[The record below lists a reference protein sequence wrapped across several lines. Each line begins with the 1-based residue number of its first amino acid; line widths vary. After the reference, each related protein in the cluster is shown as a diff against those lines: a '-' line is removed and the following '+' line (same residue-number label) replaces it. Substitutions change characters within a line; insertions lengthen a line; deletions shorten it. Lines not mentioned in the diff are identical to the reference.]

1 MSEINRIPLFA
12 IDIAMIERIV
22 YLANSGTIDS
32 KKELRILV
40 SSMLM
45 LSGIYTTHMST
56 HFDIIDDTE
65 KIIAYYVGKL

>member
-1 MSEINRIPLFA
+1 MSEINHIPLFA
-12 IDIAMIERIV
+12 IDSAMIEKIV
-22 YLANSGTIDS
+22 NLVNSGAIDS
-32 KKELRILV
+32 KKELRVLV

-65 KIIAYYVGKL
+65 KIIAYYVGEL